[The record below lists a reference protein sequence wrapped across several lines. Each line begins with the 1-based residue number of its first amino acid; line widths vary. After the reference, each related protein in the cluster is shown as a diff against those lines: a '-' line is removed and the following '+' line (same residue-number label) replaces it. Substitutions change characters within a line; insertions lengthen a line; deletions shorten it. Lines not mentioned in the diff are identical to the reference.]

1 MWSTNEHIDSTIN
14 CLLFL
19 LAINFLHLGQFILPI
34 ICLIILIDNKFK
46 FKVKNWTHFVILVL
60 FGLSFFFFSFKLGFY
75 STMGLCLPMAYYI
88 GSNMQRKDEKSI
100 KKLIYLF
107 AFGMGIHIVL
117 NFITDLAIDGLE
129 FVSSISHF
137 DIWTGGVVPTT
148 ATAVYSIFVIAL
160 LYYFLTHED
169 NKTYRNIG
177 IVLVTLIIIYDIAL
191 GRRTPLLM
199 LILCL
204 VVSFV
209 LDKFIFSHNKQINKK
224 PIIYTI
230 VALVTLILLFVLT
243 YSLNLFGL
251 KDVVSNFSIVKKFV
265 EYGLD
270 TGRIELFIEA
280 IKLMPYHLWG
290 GQQIHNILGIQVHDL
305 WMDTYDYAGIVPF
318 VLLIVHS
325 IMFVVTFV
333 KIIKSKHISSDFKLF
348 ISILFFAITIQ
359 MFLEPVMTGSS
370 LFIIIVIIIEACLEK
385 AFIHGKKHI
394 K

>member
-19 LAINFLHLGQFILPI
+19 LAINFLHLGQFILPV
-34 ICLIILIDNKFK
+34 ICLLILISNKFK
-46 FKVKNWTHFVILVL
+46 FKVKSWTNFIILVL

-88 GSNMQRKDEKSI
+88 GSNIQRKDEKSI
-100 KKLIYLF
+100 KKLVYLLG
-107 AFGMGIHIVL
+107 FGMGTHIVL
-117 NFITDLAIDGLE
+117 NFLTDLAIDG
-129 FVSSISHF
+129 FDFISSISHF
-137 DIWTGGVVPTT
+137 DIWTGDIVPTT
-148 ATAVYSIFVIAL
+148 ATAVCSIFVIAL
-160 LYYFLTHED
+160 LYYFITRED

-177 IVLVTLIIIYDIAL
+177 IVLVVLIIVYDIAL

-199 LILCL
+199 LALCL
-204 VVSFV
+204 AVSFIF
-209 LDKFIFSHNKQINKK
+209 DKFIFNHSKDVNKK
-224 PIIYTI
+224 PLLYVIITI
-230 VALVTLILLFVLT
+230 VSIIVIFALI

-251 KDVVSNFSIVKKFV
+251 KDIISNFGIVKKFI

-270 TGRIELFIEA
+270 TGRLDIFFEA
-280 IKLMPYHLWG
+280 IKLMSNHLWG
-290 GQQIHNILGIQVHDL
+290 GQEIHDILGIQVHDL
-305 WMDTYDYAGIVPF
+305 WMDTFDYAGIVPF
-318 VLLIVHS
+318 ILLVCHS
-325 IMFVVTFV
+325 ILFVISFV

-359 MFLEPVMTGSS
+359 LFLEPVMTGSS
-370 LFIIIVIIIEACLEK
+370 LFIIIVIIIESALEK